1 MKLKLARMALALPRV
16 RSHPNRQ
23 PFRGVLTLV
32 DSASDRPPAGAR
44 GHRVILTRAAA
55 ERAIPSL
62 LGMGL
67 DFTAAFDGHDARR
80 KVGIITSAEIVP
92 ERVEQP
98 FRPAN
103 AASKRPAALAAEG
116 NEKRG
121 TRNSKLLVTGFLFAR
136 DFPEVVREIRLGS
149 NSLGMSYEVTG
160 ARVRDLRDRIWT
172 LDEVTFTGAAI
183 LRRDK
188 AAYQSTSIELTND
201 LNGCHSERASFATR
215 GTWASGAER
224 GAASLNPRASLATL
238 FTATKEKPMTPELTQ
253 QFLETSSRLAA
264 AAESLEQAVARLDSD
279 RDSLSTK
286 VERIIAAVEDHGSA
300 SSHSDA
306 SRITT
311 LEGRIAE
318 LERANSDLKAQAS
331 RSSARKTLP
340 PLVTA
345 LLAKHGMEASERVDL
360 ATLDKTLAPLSVE
373 QRMAV
378 KAQMARAGI
387 ID

>member
-1 MKLKLARMALALPRV
+1 MKLNLASMALALPRV

-55 ERAIPSL
+55 ERAILSL

-188 AAYQSTSIELTND
+188 AAYQNTSIELTND

-286 VERIIAAVEDHGSA
+286 VERIIAAVEDHGSNA
-300 SSHSDA
+300 EA
-306 SRITT
+306 QRISQ
-311 LEGRIAE
+311 LESRIAE